1 MSQVPVISGVS
12 PMLPTIPQGL
22 LDQYNTLATE
32 MTSGF
37 GGSLNVIKP
46 GKLDFTLIEGGNR
59 RQVANGN
66 VAGVLLGMAPHDH
79 CVWYERAYMPGQEPE
94 TPDLVWNWADRNVFP
109 DAVPPRIRQ
118 KVEKQGAL
126 RWDFAIKRRSVWALL
141 SVAADGSASLNLET
155 PYVFD
160 VPSSSL
166 YGRGKPEANMYSYS
180 GLVSLCQRL
189 SQPPQFRCSPAMF
202 LTRINLDATSPVPGV
217 VVFSPYI
224 DRTNNAIQ
232 FLSNEV
238 FENVLSMM
246 FSQQVKDLLVV
257 QDKLDWHGAGS
268 APQATPATPPV
279 QAATEAPAPAATPN
293 VPPAQSAATPVSPT
307 ATTVDTPQATVMSQ
321 STQTQSSGTN
331 NDTLARARTILNQAN
346 AAKQMATPQATAPA
360 AASANAGVTAQA
372 VNALADILG

>member
-1 MSQVPVISGVS
+1 
-12 PMLPTIPQGL
+12 
-22 LDQYNTLATE
+22 
-32 MTSGF
+32 
-37 GGSLNVIKP
+37 
-46 GKLDFTLIEGGNR
+46 
-59 RQVANGN
+59 
-66 VAGVLLGMAPHDH
+66 
-79 CVWYERAYMPGQEPE
+79 MPGQEPE

-141 SVAADGSASLNLET
+141 SVAADGSVALNLET

-166 YGRGKPEANMYSYS
+166 YGKGKPEANMYSYS
-180 GLVSLCQRL
+180 GLVGLCQRM
-189 SQPPQFRCSPAMF
+189 SQPPHFQCSPAMF

-217 VVFSPYI
+217 VVFSPCV
-224 DRTNNAIQ
+224 DKETNGLQ

-238 FENVLSMM
+238 FQNVLAMM

-268 APQATPATPPV
+268 ASQATPVTPPV
-279 QAATEAPAPAATPN
+279 QAATEAPAPAAAPN
-293 VPPAQSAATPVSPT
+293 VPPVQPTATATPVPPT
-307 ATTVDTPQATVMSQ
+307 ATAVDAPQATVMSQ
-321 STQTQSSGTN
+321 STQAQPSVATN
-331 NDTLARARTILNQAN
+331 SEALARARTILNQAN
-346 AAKQMATPQATAPA
+346 AAKQMATPQAAAPA

-372 VNALADILG
+372 VNALADILA